1 MNQLV
6 FATGNAHKLGEA
18 RKILSGSVEVVGYDG
33 PEPVENGTSFLE
45 NALIKARAAYAAS
58 GKPSFADDSGIA
70 VEVMGGAPGIF
81 SAIWSGTRS
90 DSANRDLLLAQMI
103 DIPQEHRTA
112 SFVCTV
118 ALAGPEGEVTFTGV
132 WPGRLAFEVVGEGGF
147 GYDPVFIPEGFEV
160 TAAELEPEI
169 KNAYSHRF
177 MAMKQLADYLS
188 QRSLGL

>member
-1 MNQLV
+1 MTELV
-6 FATGNAHKLGEA
+6 FATGDSHKLGEA
-18 RKILSGSVEVVGYDG
+18 RKILSGAIEVIGYDG
-33 PEPVENGTSFLE
+33 PEPVENGTSFLD
-45 NALIKARAAYAAS
+45 NALIKARAAFAAT

-90 DSANRDLLLAQMI
+90 DSANRDLLLAQMS
-103 DIPQEHRTA
+103 DIPQEHRAA

-118 ALAGPEGEVTFTGV
+118 ALVGPEGEVTFTGV
-132 WPGRLAFEVVGEGGF
+132 WPGRLAFEVMGEGGF

-160 TAAELEPEI
+160 TAAQLDPEI

-188 QRSLGL
+188 QQP

>member
-1 MNQLV
+1 MTQLV

-18 RKILSGSVEVVGYDG
+18 RNILSGSVEVIGYDG
-33 PEPVENGTSFLE
+33 PEPIENGTSFRE
-45 NALIKARAAYAAS
+45 NALIKARAAFHAT
-58 GKPSFADDSGIA
+58 GKTSFADDSGIA

-90 DSANRDLLLAQMI
+90 DSVNRELLLAQMV
-103 DIPQEHRTA
+103 DIEGPQRTA

-118 ALAGPEGEVTFTGV
+118 ALVGAEGEVTFTGV
-132 WPGRLAFEVVGEGGF
+132 WPGRLALEVAGEGGF

-160 TAAELEPEI
+160 TAAQLEPEI

-177 MAMKQLADYLS
+177 MAMKQLSDYLK
-188 QRSLGL
+188 G

>member
-1 MNQLV
+1 MTELV
-6 FATGNAHKLGEA
+6 FATGNTHKLGEA
-18 RKILSGSVEVVGYDG
+18 RNILSGSVEVVGYDG
-33 PEPVENGTSFLE
+33 PEPVENGTSFLD
-45 NALIKARAAYAAS
+45 NALIKARAAYKAT

-90 DSANRDLLLAQMI
+90 DSTNRELLLAQMI
-103 DIPQEHRTA
+103 DIPQEHRAA

-118 ALAGPEGEVTFTGV
+118 ALVGPEGEVSFTGV
-132 WPGRLAFEVVGEGGF
+132 WPGRLAFEVRGEGGF

-177 MAMKQLADYLS
+177 LAMKQLADYL
-188 QRSLGL
+188 QGHQTTP